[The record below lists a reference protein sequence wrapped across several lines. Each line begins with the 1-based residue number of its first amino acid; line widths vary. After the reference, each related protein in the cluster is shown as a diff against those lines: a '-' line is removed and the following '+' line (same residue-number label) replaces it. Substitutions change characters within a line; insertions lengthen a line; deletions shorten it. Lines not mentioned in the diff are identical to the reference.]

1 MATLIPDQPKDC
13 KYGER
18 IVYEKLGRDLDADW
32 VVMHSLG
39 LHGHETKIWGE
50 ADIVVLSTKGFFS
63 LEVKGGK
70 VSCLN
75 GVWTF
80 GEPGGLSYQKREDPW
95 TQAKGTLFAVRQKL
109 IEADAAFA
117 DVLDGFGVVMPME
130 TFTTTGAEIEPAVL
144 LDKREFRRDL
154 GYYIGQ
160 LQRHWVATYQAKHG
174 RAPRLPTRA
183 DIQRARQILRPDVDS
198 AFSLGSYLTG
208 VESRLVQLSRDQI
221 RASRRMSANPR
232 TIVRGKAGTG
242 KTVIAVERARQ
253 LAAEGCKVLFLC
265 FNQLLAEHLRTG
277 MSADP
282 LALNIDV
289 RHVHALYREVIAKAG
304 MLDRLDAAP
313 NTQELFAEVFPR
325 TFVEAALEC
334 GLPSWDVLVID
345 EAQDLLTP
353 DNIDAFDLMLGDAG
367 INRGRWHIFFDRN
380 QNIYNIDVQDQVE
393 RRLAEAQPAF
403 DDLFEN
409 CRNTRQVAVQASI
422 ISGIDLAIE
431 GAPEGPECHNIY
443 GRDRKALLAMLDA
456 AVARLLKQDV
466 RPQDIAVLSTRTRD
480 NSLAAG
486 VSQLAGVALVD
497 AATAKDGD
505 LIFSTM
511 HAFKGLERLIVLAVD
526 VDGIGEPER
535 SMLHYAGLSRA
546 RGLLH
551 VLLLDASRASYAK
564 QAGAFATRMPAHMSN
579 SETS

>member
-32 VVMHSLG
+32 ICMHSLG

-50 ADIVVLSTKGFFS
+50 ADIVVLSTRGFFS

-70 VSCLN
+70 VACRN
-75 GVWTF
+75 GVWVF
-80 GEPGGLSYQKREDPW
+80 GEPGGLTYEKREDPW
-95 TQAKGTLFAVRQKL
+95 TQAKGTMFAVRKRL
-109 IEADAAFA
+109 VEADAGFR
-117 DVLDGFGVVMPME
+117 DLLDGFGVVMPME

-144 LDKREFRRDL
+144 LDKREFRRNL

-160 LQRHWVATYQAKHG
+160 LHRHWMATYQAKHG
-174 RAPRLPTRA
+174 RTPRLPTRA

-265 FNQLLAEHLRTG
+265 FNQLLAEHIRTG
-277 MSADP
+277 MSTDP
-282 LALNIDV
+282 LARNIDV
-289 RHVHALYREVIAKAG
+289 RHVHALYRDVIAKAC
-304 MLDRLDAAP
+304 MLDRLEVAP
-313 NTQELFAEVFPR
+313 NAQELFAEVFPR

-380 QNIYNIDVQDQVE
+380 QNIYGVDVQDQVD

-409 CRNTRQVAVQASI
+409 CRNTRQVAVQSSI

-431 GAPEGPECHNIY
+431 GAPEGPECDNIY
-443 GRDRKALLAMLDA
+443 CRDRKALKTTLEAT
-456 AVARLLKQDV
+456 VARLLKQDV
-466 RPQDIAVLSTRTRD
+466 RPQDIAILSTRTRA
-480 NSLAAG
+480 NSLAAD
-486 VSQLAGVALVD
+486 VRDLAGVPLVD
-497 AATAKDGD
+497 AASAKDGD
-505 LIFSTM
+505 MIFSTM
-511 HAFKGLERLIVLAVD
+511 HAFKGLERLVVLAID
-526 VDGIGEPER
+526 LDGMGEPER

-551 VLLLDASRASYAK
+551 VLLPEASRAPYGK
-564 QAGAFATRMPAHMSN
+564 QAGAFAARMPGHMS
-579 SETS
+579 STRAF